1 MWMEFAIAFVQA
13 AAQYGSVEY
22 LRTECNPGVEGL
34 RRFIRR
40 AEVRDLNDGALIDM
54 VFQDHSRSG

>member
-22 LRTECNPGVEGL
+22 LKTECDPGVVGL
-34 RRFIRR
+34 RQFIRR
-40 AEVRDLNDGALIDM
+40 AEVRDLNNGALIDM
-54 VFQDHSRSG
+54 VFHEHSRSG